1 MDDLDLEKLKQE
13 LDDVSGGSRYDI
25 DDIMREAGASE
36 PEEDKESLEQLMQR
50 FGIRMDEP
58 QSKAEG
64 FAAPVTEDMMPK
76 LPETED
82 LSALFRAAEQ
92 TQDIIDQQNE
102 LAEDAKEPEQ
112 PDPLEEQED
121 VFARLFNQ
129 LGQIEQDPVD
139 MVFSKPAGHTQT
151 EFIDPRTEMLEEPEE
166 EPDLM
171 ARLFDNPPISQSEPE
186 EAPTYESEPVEPEI
200 DQSIHIDMESTVHW
214 EMPETLADDTELF
227 TSAVERTQI
236 MEPVE
241 EEEPVEEVEE
251 PEAEPEEKP
260 EKKGFWSKWF
270 GADDDEADEDETDE
284 DAEEEELPD
293 AEETELFEPV
303 DEQATQIMEPIEPAA
318 EEEPVE
324 EVEEPEAEPEE
335 KPEKKGF
342 WSKWFG
348 ADEDETDEDETDEDA
363 EEEELP
369 AEEATEL
376 FEPVNEQATQIM
388 EPIEPAAEEEP
399 VEEAEEPEAE
409 PEKKG
414 FWSKWFGADEDEAD
428 EDETDEH
435 AEEEEPSDAEA
446 TEVFEPV
453 DEQATQIMEL
463 IEPAAE
469 EEPAEEVEEPEA
481 EPEEK
486 PEKKGFWSKWFGA
499 NEDEADENETDEDAE
514 EEEPSDAE
522 ATEVFEPV
530 DEQATQIMEPIE
542 PAAEEEPVEEAEEP
556 EAEPEEKPEKKGFWS
571 KWFGAD
577 DDEADEDEAD
587 EDEEAL
593 PDEQATEVFEPIAD
607 EQETQVLEAVGVD
620 TVEEI
625 AFAGEEAEAELP
637 EEETAPYHSEKEQD
651 IAAPEEVYFESEPE
665 EIEDEPEEA
674 GESEDAGVAAFADA
688 MAQEEAV
695 GATEE
700 TPEAPRRPQP
710 EDIPVISEE
719 ELEEF
724 LSGVEEEPEEPIAS
738 FEQIL
743 REGGIEPEQSEP
755 EPQKI
760 SLEEFPEEETTVYVD
775 IPVREKSEPQACEP
789 ELFDAEADM
798 EAAEKQPEKPVAD
811 AKAAVRKPEQVKK
824 RPKPEPEPEWLNL
837 PFEELCRT
845 APALEE
851 LRKEGPVMQREVAR
865 QREWIMERHRAYM
878 EALHPAPQQE
888 EEPEEEEVPEDS
900 EPSAIDAAGE
910 LRALLEQEQEEDGEG
925 SGSVFNDGSD
935 GMPETEPTDREEE
948 LTEPEAPEE
957 PEEIIQPDEP
967 EQQEMPLPE
976 EPEQPEEPETAP
988 EPQASRNAE
997 QAAVRKPAK
1006 KRAVWPKEEVPR
1018 DLRKAAGSWKQR
1030 ARVQAQRSIIVA
1042 VLTVIAVYLSCATDF
1057 SLPLPASMDYVDSP
1071 NAVLLSFIVLQL
1083 IAMVAAYDVIKDGIL
1098 AAVNLSPNFS
1108 TLVDLALVLNLVHCI
1123 VRLVWDGEEMP
1134 YTCVAML
1141 ALFAQMR
1148 ARVSDARTRHYLYK
1162 VAAGAPQPVGIYC
1175 RDGDPKHI
1183 VKAPMENTEPFVR
1196 QTVKPDRGRQ
1206 VESILTILAVV
1217 VSIVL
1222 SVIVCVSTGDAGRLI
1237 YVLAA
1242 TMTGAC
1248 QVALLS
1254 AVPMGRCNAARHMMK
1269 GGTALDGM
1277 RGASELSS
1285 AGAVVLTDDDLF
1297 PTGSVALERLE
1308 LRSQLN
1314 DATALAYAAALA
1326 GDSSLGHMLAEEVRA
1341 RYGAPLVAHHVVRY
1355 TGGGISGRIGG
1366 LEILLGGVDF
1376 MAERGILAG
1385 EVPENGLVL
1394 AVESEVAAVLAVD
1407 YQVPAVLFNAMQ
1419 VLTERHIRI
1428 LLHTRNHQVTPQL
1441 VERLYGLHEGTVIL
1455 PELETDRALRN
1466 PRYAAGGTLCGIMM
1480 RDGLVPFADCV
1491 STAQGQNRLSA
1502 VGAVIGIGAAIICM
1516 LLMAYLCFVFV
1527 PIDARPIRVLLYA
1540 ILCFVPIFFLESGV
1554 GRD

>member
-1 MDDLDLEKLKQE
+1 MFEPVAEQATQIIE
-13 LDDVSGGSRYDI
+13 PIEPAAEEEPIEEVEEP
-25 DDIMREAGASE
+25 EAE
-36 PEEDKESLEQLMQR
+36 PEETTEKKGFWSKWFGADDDEADEDETDEGAEEEALPDAEATEVFEPVDEQATQ
-50 FGIRMDEP
+50 IIEP
-58 QSKAEG
+58 IE
-64 FAAPVTEDMMPK
+64 P
-76 LPETED
+76 
-82 LSALFRAAEQ
+82 AAE
-92 TQDIIDQQNE
+92 
-102 LAEDAKEPEQ
+102 
-112 PDPLEEQED
+112 EE
-121 VFARLFNQ
+121 
-129 LGQIEQDPVD
+129 
-139 MVFSKPAGHTQT
+139 H
-151 EFIDPRTEMLEEPEE
+151 
-166 EPDLM
+166 
-171 ARLFDNPPISQSEPE
+171 
-186 EAPTYESEPVEPEI
+186 
-200 DQSIHIDMESTVHW
+200 
-214 EMPETLADDTELF
+214 
-227 TSAVERTQI
+227 
-236 MEPVE
+236 
-241 EEEPVEEVEE
+241 VEEVEE
-251 PEAEPEEKP
+251 PETEPEEKP

-284 DAEEEELPD
+284 GAEEEE
-293 AEETELFEPV
+293 
-303 DEQATQIMEPIEPAA
+303 
-318 EEEPVE
+318 
-324 EVEEPEAEPEE
+324 
-335 KPEKKGF
+335 
-342 WSKWFG
+342 
-348 ADEDETDEDETDEDA
+348 
-363 EEEELP
+363 
-369 AEEATEL
+369 
-376 FEPVNEQATQIM
+376 
-388 EPIEPAAEEEP
+388 
-399 VEEAEEPEAE
+399 
-409 PEKKG
+409 
-414 FWSKWFGADEDEAD
+414 
-428 EDETDEH
+428 
-435 AEEEEPSDAEA
+435 
-446 TEVFEPV
+446 
-453 DEQATQIMEL
+453 
-463 IEPAAE
+463 
-469 EEPAEEVEEPEA
+469 
-481 EPEEK
+481 
-486 PEKKGFWSKWFGA
+486 
-499 NEDEADENETDEDAE
+499 
-514 EEEPSDAE
+514 
-522 ATEVFEPV
+522 
-530 DEQATQIMEPIE
+530 
-542 PAAEEEPVEEAEEP
+542 
-556 EAEPEEKPEKKGFWS
+556 
-571 KWFGAD
+571 
-577 DDEADEDEAD
+577 
-587 EDEEAL
+587 L
-593 PDEQATEVFEPIAD
+593 PDEQATEVFEPMAD

-625 AFAGEEAEAELP
+625 EFAEEEAEAELP
-637 EEETAPYHSEKEQD
+637 EEETAPYHSEEEQD

-665 EIEDEPEEA
+665 EIEDEPEEG

-700 TPEAPRRPQP
+700 IPEPPHRPQP

-798 EAAEKQPEKPVAD
+798 EAAEKQLEKPVSD

-837 PFEELCRT
+837 PFEELCKT

-910 LRALLEQEQEEDGEG
+910 LRALLEQEKEADGEG

-935 GMPETEPTDREEE
+935 GMPETEPTGREEE
-948 LTEPEAPEE
+948 LTEPEEPEE

-967 EQQEMPLPE
+967 EQQEMPLPG
-976 EPEQPEEPETAP
+976 EPEQPEEPETPP
-988 EPQASRNAE
+988 EPQARRKAE

-1006 KRAVWPKEEVPR
+1006 KRPVWPKEEVPR

-1071 NAVLLSFIVLQL
+1071 NAVMISFIVLQL
-1083 IAMVAAYDVIKDGIL
+1083 VAMVAAYDVIKDGIL

-1183 VKAPMENTEPFVR
+1183 VKTPMENTEPFVR

-1297 PTGSVALERLE
+1297 PAGSVALERLE

-1502 VGAVIGIGAAIICM
+1502 VGAVIGIGAAVICM